1 MRYVLAVLLVVAVAA
16 PVLAGVLMTKDDTPV
31 YAKQQLKAAVLTT
44 VAKNVRI
51 PFDKRKGNWFSV
63 TVDADGKDV
72 TGWVNRQHVI
82 DLMGR
87 SKGQLLAENKRLY
100 DEVVEL
106 RKTTKKLRQE
116 LAAARKKGEQ
126 TEARL
131 KDALGQ
137 IEQLKAEKKP
147 EAKPK

>member
-1 MRYVLAVLLVVAVAA
+1 MKYVLAVLLVIVVAA
-16 PVLAGVLMTKDDTPV
+16 PVFGRELMTKDNTPV
-31 YAKQQLKAAVLTT
+31 HAKPKKEAAVLTT

-51 PFDKRKGNWFSV
+51 PFDKRKGNWFRV
-63 TVDADGKDV
+63 TIDVDGKDV